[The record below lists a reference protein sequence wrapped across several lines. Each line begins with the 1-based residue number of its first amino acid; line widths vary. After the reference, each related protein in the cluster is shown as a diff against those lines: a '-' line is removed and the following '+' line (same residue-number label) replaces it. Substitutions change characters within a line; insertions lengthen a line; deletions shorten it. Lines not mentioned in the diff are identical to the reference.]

1 MEPLV
6 KVISLGFDTRDELRA
21 ANDNVM
27 NILFDIFENLTDN
40 MNTSPLLDNVEIV
53 LEHLH
58 IRFSQSSKRG
68 VAAAKMVR
76 CVCVE
81 ILKTARTSR

>member
-40 MNTSPLLDNVEIV
+40 MNTSPCWTMLKSYWNIYTFDSVNRAREVWRQRRWYE
-53 LEHLH
+53 
-58 IRFSQSSKRG
+58 
-68 VAAAKMVR
+68 VR
-76 CVCVE
+76 
-81 ILKTARTSR
+81 LR